1 MVDRQDPSALR
12 WLVGVELRNFRIRA
26 GETSA
31 AAARAIGCSPGK
43 ITHLETGRYFPQPD
57 EVVGLLK
64 FYGAPNWEIERL
76 NSLSGRSNQ
85 KTWWAPWVDV
95 LPDWLK
101 TYIGLE
107 GIAESL
113 FAYQALIVPGLMQ
126 TEAYAAALTMTSARV
141 RPDHNERLVSFR
153 MARQRRLVDEAPLQ
167 LKIVLEESVL
177 DRPIGDREV
186 MCGQLQHLLDLSM
199 QDNIDLR
206 VLPTSVGPHA
216 GLNGSFMVLRFPD
229 AQSIGYVEIPD
240 GAVYIQ
246 DQDQVAAYI
255 RSAER
260 LASSAL
266 SEDASAEAIK
276 ARLAG

>member
-12 WLVGVELRNFRIRA
+12 WLVGVELRNFRVRA

-57 EVVGLLK
+57 EVAGLLK
-64 FYGAPNWEIERL
+64 FYGVPDWEVERL
-76 NSLSGRSNQ
+76 NSLAGRSNQ
-85 KTWWAPWVDV
+85 RTWWAPWVDV

-101 TYIGLE
+101 TYVGLE

-153 MARQRRLVDEAPLQ
+153 MARQRRLVDETPVR
-167 LKIVLEESVL
+167 LKVVVEESVL

-186 MCGQLQHLLDLSM
+186 MREQLQRLLDLSM

-206 VLPTSVGPHA
+206 VLSTSAGPHA
-216 GLNGSFMVLRFPD
+216 GLNGSFMVLHFPD
-229 AQSIGYVEIPD
+229 AQPIGYVEIPD

-246 DQDQVAAYI
+246 DQDQVAAYVG
-255 RSAER
+255 SAER
-260 LASSAL
+260 LTSSAL
-266 SEDASAEAIK
+266 SEEASAEAIRT
-276 ARLAG
+276 RLAE

>member
-12 WLVGVELRNFRIRA
+12 WLVGVELRNFRVRA

-57 EVVGLLK
+57 EVAGLLK
-64 FYGAPNWEIERL
+64 FYGAPDWEVERL
-76 NSLSGRSNQ
+76 NSLAGRADQ

-101 TYIGLE
+101 TYVGLE
-107 GIAESL
+107 GIAGSL

-126 TEAYAAALTMTSARV
+126 TEAYAASLTMTSARV

-153 MARQRRLVDEAPLQ
+153 MARQRRLVDGAPLQ
-167 LKIVLEESVL
+167 LNAVIEESVL

-186 MCGQLQHLLDLSM
+186 MREQLQHLLDLSA

-216 GLNGSFMVLRFPD
+216 GLNGTFTVLNFSD

-255 RSAER
+255 HAADR
-260 LASSAL
+260 LLSSAL
-266 SEDASAEAIK
+266 PEEASAEAIRS
-276 ARLAG
+276 RLAE